1 MRRLLLVGVLSIC
14 CISVAMAQSTGT
26 ATLTGSVTDASG
38 AVVPRA
44 NVTVSNPATGFVF
57 TSVTTEEGT
66 WYIPNLNPA
75 TYQLKIEAS
84 GFKSYVQNGIVLR
97 TAEQP
102 RLDVK
107 LEIGE
112 VTQSVEVTGA
122 PPLLETETAASGQV
136 LDGETIVKIPVLQ
149 KAFYRIYLY
158 MPGMNVINGQHAVG
172 QRQRSLGFTL
182 DGVSAKEP
190 VLGNPN
196 SHETVITSTLDMIQE
211 FKMYTTGLPAEFGH
225 SSGGQLSGVFKSG
238 TNEFHGSL
246 EDRYLNGA
254 LGAPAVFRPV
264 RAMPERIQ
272 YLQSVF
278 LPRNGRN
285 DRRTR
290 DNSEAL

>member
-122 PPLLETETAASGQV
+122 RAAARNR
-136 LDGETIVKIPVLQ
+136 DGGER
-149 KAFYRIYLY
+149 A
-158 MPGMNVINGQHAVG
+158 
-172 QRQRSLGFTL
+172 
-182 DGVSAKEP
+182 GVRRGDDCEDPS
-190 VLGNPN
+190 
-196 SHETVITSTLDMIQE
+196 
-211 FKMYTTGLPAEFGH
+211 PAEGI
-225 SSGGQLSGVFKSG
+225 LPD
-238 TNEFHGSL
+238 L
-246 EDRYLNGA
+246 
-254 LGAPAVFRPV
+254 PV
-264 RAMPERIQ
+264 HARDERH
-272 YLQSVF
+272 
-278 LPRNGRN
+278 
-285 DRRTR
+285 
-290 DNSEAL
+290 

>member
-1 MRRLLLVGVLSIC
+1 MHRLVLACLL
-14 CISVAMAQSTGT
+14 SVCSFSLALAQSTGT

-57 TSVTTEEGT
+57 TSVTTGEGT
-66 WYIPNLNPA
+66 WYIPNLNPG
-75 TYQLKIEAS
+75 TYQLKIEAT
-84 GFKSYVQNGIVLR
+84 GFKNYVQNGIVLR

-112 VTQSVEVTGA
+112 VTQTVEVTGA

-158 MPGMNVINGQHAVG
+158 MPRMNVINGQHAVG

-182 DGVSAKEP
+182 DGVNAKEP
-190 VLGNPN
+190 R
-196 SHETVITSTLDMIQE
+196 
-211 FKMYTTGLPAEFGH
+211 
-225 SSGGQLSGVFKSG
+225 SG
-238 TNEFHGSL
+238 TRTTSL
-246 EDRYLNGA
+246 R
-254 LGAPAVFRPV
+254 
-264 RAMPERIQ
+264 
-272 YLQSVF
+272 
-278 LPRNGRN
+278 
-285 DRRTR
+285 
-290 DNSEAL
+290 